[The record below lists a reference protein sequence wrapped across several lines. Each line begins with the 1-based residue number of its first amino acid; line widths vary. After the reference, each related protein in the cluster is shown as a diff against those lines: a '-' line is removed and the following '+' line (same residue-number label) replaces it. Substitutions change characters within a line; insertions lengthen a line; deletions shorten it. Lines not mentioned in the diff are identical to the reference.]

1 MRSDS
6 KFVRI
11 VSYVVLAISWVW
23 LVVSGAVNLLKSGS
37 VPFNEAAPGDVCEF
51 SADYADMAFEVTHF
65 SSFIPTGKDQF
76 YLMFS
81 GDDLVPLLVRAK
93 PSWIN
98 KRFDADGDSFDNAVT
113 VKGTV
118 VRMST
123 KLSREVIS
131 MNNEAG
137 GDYLN
142 GNFYLDMR
150 YKEFGL
156 MRIISGI
163 GVAAFAAVFFFGRRS
178 GVIGGNK
185 AVTTVI
191 GIGAFAFAL
200 FVLYTLGVGG
210 TGS

>member
-1 MRSDS
+1 MRSNS

-11 VSYVVLAISWVW
+11 VSYVVLALCWVW

-37 VPFNEAAPGDVCEF
+37 VPLDEAAPGDVCEF
-51 SADYADMAFEVTHF
+51 SADYADIAFEVTHF

-76 YLMFS
+76 YLMFA

-123 KLSREVIS
+123 KLSYEVIS

-142 GNFYLDMR
+142 GNFYIDTR

-156 MRIISGI
+156 MRIISAI
-163 GVAAFAAVFFFGRRS
+163 GAAVLLVVFFLGRRS

-185 AVTTVI
+185 ALTAIFAVL
-191 GIGAFAFAL
+191 ALAFAL
-200 FVLYTLGVGG
+200 FVSYALGVGG